1 MGYRQAVRQ
10 RILIPSF
17 AGSNPATLVSREEN
31 SLKNFIM
38 GYRQA
43 VRQRILIP
51 SFAGSNPATL
61 AKKSL
66 YIRLFFLSR
75 KGSFLFLLRILKDLL
90 QPCNGISIDSLL
102 EYH

>member
-66 YIRLFFLSR
+66 IIRLF
-75 KGSFLFLLRILKDLL
+75 FLFLLRILKDLL

-102 EYH
+102 EYD